1 MAVLLIVA
9 HAPLGSGFL
18 EMSRHFDT
26 PDPVRVH
33 ALDVPRDEPVEQ
45 TARTV
50 DAALAALGD
59 AEVLVLCDAKGGTPS
74 NVAHER
80 ARLRPRARVVCGL
93 NLPML
98 WRAMWNA
105 ARPIDELA
113 SIAQVGGA
121 KGIEILLDTP
131 APQNPTS
138 AQQRMRKPD
147 DQEPHHHQQ

>member
-1 MAVLLIVA
+1 MAALLIVA

-18 EMSRHFDT
+18 EMSRHFET

-45 TARTV
+45 TARSI
-50 DAALAALGD
+50 DDALADLGD
-59 AEVLVLCDAKGGTPS
+59 ADVLVLCDAKGGTPS

-80 ARLRPRARVVCGL
+80 ARLLPRARVVCGL

-105 ARPIDELA
+105 AQPIDELA
-113 SIAQVGGA
+113 AIAQVGGA
-121 KGIEILLDTP
+121 KGIEILVGTP
-131 APQNPTS
+131 APQIQTS
-138 AQQRMRKPD
+138 VQRTRKPD
-147 DQEPHHHQQ
+147 DQEPYHDQQ